1 MKHSAHIECIK
12 TIYVSINTLFIFMLV
27 SGCASI
33 PPSSS
38 IAPPDQAKLKKI
50 IENISQNTTP
60 VSTFISSGRVTSK
73 NWAWGS
79 EAKTMIVGQREP
91 LQLKIELTH
100 SWGRP
105 ILHILI
111 KEENIEVLSFFEDR
125 LYRGIYSPES
135 LSKFI
140 QVSPEIDQLWS
151 ILRGYPEVK
160 PYDSLKVKDHDH
172 LVLIDQ
178 TGKEQEEI
186 GFDLESFKIS
196 SILFPGSDLKI
207 SFSEYSTE
215 EGISYASKI
224 GVNIER
230 TGKTFILTHET
241 MVFNRE
247 IPTKIFEL
255 RIPPDFEIID
265 LGKIS
270 GKTPTDRIKDN
281 GH

>member
-1 MKHSAHIECIK
+1 
-12 TIYVSINTLFIFMLV
+12 MLLP
-27 SGCASI
+27 GCASI
-33 PPSSS
+33 PPSPS
-38 IAPPDQAKLKKI
+38 IVPPDQAQIKKI
-50 IENISQNTTP
+50 IENISNSTNS
-60 VSTFISSGRVTSK
+60 VSTFISSGRVVSK

-79 EAKTMIVGQREP
+79 EAKTMIIGQREP
-91 LQLKIELTH
+91 LRLKIELTH
-100 SWGRP
+100 FWGRP

-111 KEENIEVLSFFEDR
+111 KEEKFEVLSFFEDR
-125 LYRGIYSPES
+125 LYRGTYSPAN

-140 QVSPEIDQLWS
+140 QVSPDIHQLWS

-160 PYDSLKVKDHDH
+160 PYESLTVK
-172 LVLIDQ
+172 
-178 TGKEQEEI
+178 KQEEI
-186 GFDLESFKIS
+186 GLDLESLKIS

-255 RIPPDFEIID
+255 RIPPAFEIID

-270 GKTPTDRIKDN
+270 DKTATDKIKDH

>member
-1 MKHSAHIECIK
+1 
-12 TIYVSINTLFIFMLV
+12 MLL

-38 IAPPDQAKLKKI
+38 IAPPDQAKIKKI

-60 VSTFISSGRVTSK
+60 VTTFISSGRVTSK

-79 EAKTMIVGQREP
+79 EAKTMIIGQREP
-91 LQLKIELTH
+91 LRLKIELTH
-100 SWGRP
+100 FWGRP

-111 KEENIEVLSFFEDR
+111 NEEKFEVLSFFEER
-125 LYRGIYSPES
+125 LYRGTYSPAN

-151 ILRGYPEVK
+151 ILRGYPEVT
-160 PYDSLKVKDHDH
+160 PYDSLIVKDHDH
-172 LVLIDQ
+172 LMLIDQ
-178 TGKEQEEI
+178 NGEEQEEI
-186 GFDLESFKIS
+186 GVDLGSSKIS
-196 SILFPGSDLKI
+196 SILFPASDLKI

-215 EGISYASKI
+215 EGISYA
-224 GVNIER
+224 
-230 TGKTFILTHET
+230 GKVRVDIKRAGKNFILTHEA

-247 IPTKIFEL
+247 IPSKIFKL
-255 RIPPDFEIID
+255 MIPPAFEIID

-270 GKTPTDRIKDN
+270 DKTPAEGIKDH